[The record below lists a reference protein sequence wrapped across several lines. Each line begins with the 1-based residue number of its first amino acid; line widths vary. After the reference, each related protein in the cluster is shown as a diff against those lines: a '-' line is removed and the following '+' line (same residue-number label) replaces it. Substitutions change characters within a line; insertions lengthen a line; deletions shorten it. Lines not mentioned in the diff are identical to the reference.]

1 MKYEYQIAFKHL
13 THRKGRGFISLIS
26 FISIAGIAVGV
37 MALIVVLSVMSG
49 FDRELKSKIIGAH
62 PHLLIVQQGGID
74 TPGAVI
80 DSIKEMRISGIKS
93 ITPYVEGQTLIRSHE
108 NATGSV
114 IKGMSHDDES
124 LQGLRAYVRQ
134 GSLESVF
141 EKTDSLSERGAS
153 YDGIALGYYVARAL
167 QVEVGDEV
175 AVISPT
181 QEERTLL
188 SRKVK
193 TETFTVKAILEFGM
207 NSMDTTLALIPIEAA
222 QALFNLEGKVS
233 GISLRIDD
241 VFRAD
246 ELKMDIHRHLG
257 YPYWTQSW
265 IDMNRSFFSALR
277 VEKNVMTILLSLIIL
292 VAGFNIVSTLIMV
305 VMEKTKD
312 IGILKAIGAS
322 KRSITDIFVIQGFV
336 VGFLGVMSGLVLG
349 LALTFNLNAVADFL
363 DKTFGIEVFPSDI
376 YYFNRIPTEVN
387 VHDIV
392 IIVVSALIISILAG
406 LYPARTAAG
415 LNPVEALRYE

>member
-1 MKYEYQIAFKHL
+1 MNYEYQIALKHL

-62 PHLLIVQQGGID
+62 PHLLIVKQGGLD
-74 TPGAVI
+74 SPQEVI
-80 DSIKEMRISGIKS
+80 DSVKEMQIKGLKS
-93 ITPYVEGQTLIRSHE
+93 ITPYVEGQTLIRSDE
-108 NATGSV
+108 NATGAV
-114 IKGMSHDDES
+114 IKGMSRDDES
-124 LQGLRAYVRQ
+124 LQGLRVYVKQ
-134 GSLESVF
+134 GTIESVF
-141 EKTDSLSERGAS
+141 DKTGSRENTDEA
-153 YDGIALGYYVARAL
+153 YDGIALGYYVARML
-167 QVEVGDEV
+167 QVSVGDEV

-181 QEERTLL
+181 VVEKTLL

-193 TETFTVKAILEFGM
+193 TETFVVKAILEFGM
-207 NSMDTTLALIPIEAA
+207 NSMDTTLALVPLEAA
-222 QALFNLEGKVS
+222 QSLFDLEGKVS

-246 ELKMDIHRHLG
+246 KLKVDIHRHLG

-336 VGFLGVMSGLVLG
+336 VGFLGVMIGLFLG
-349 LALTFNLNAVADFL
+349 LALTFNLNSVADFL
-363 DKTFGIEVFPSDI
+363 DTTFGIEVFPSDI
-376 YYFNRIPTEVN
+376 YYFNQIPTEVN